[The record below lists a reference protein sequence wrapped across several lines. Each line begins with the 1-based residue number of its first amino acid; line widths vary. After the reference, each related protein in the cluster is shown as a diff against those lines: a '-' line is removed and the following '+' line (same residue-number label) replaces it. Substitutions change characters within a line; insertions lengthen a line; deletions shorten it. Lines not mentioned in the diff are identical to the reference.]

1 MSLLHRADA
10 TALRILREQHVES
23 LAMSA
28 QTGPI
33 NYIKKT
39 FKDIV
44 DTMPDRRNTFLMLV
58 TLCTFFVGW
67 RTAIAVTDCESPL
80 VVVLSGS
87 MEPFMFR
94 GDLLVLHNIGE
105 PTMGDVVVFSL
116 PNRTIPIVH
125 RVHRIRLLE
134 DGVTRLYLTK
144 GDNNEMD
151 DRTLYPRGYHWV
163 EKKDIIGK
171 VAVLV
176 PRVGFITLIAEDHS
190 WAKLVLVPLALIWCW
205 YTGM

>member
-1 MSLLHRADA
+1 MTSVTQRVDA
-10 TALRILREQHVES
+10 VAMRMLRSQHLEK
-23 LAMSA
+23 LNSA
-28 QTGPI
+28 SNPV
-33 NYIKKT
+33 NYVKSVVKNFI
-39 FKDIV
+39 
-44 DTMPDRRNTFLMLV
+44 DTLPDKRNTFFMLL

-67 RTAIAVTDCESPL
+67 RTAIAMTGCESPL

-105 PTMGDVVVFSL
+105 PRMGDVVVFSL
-116 PNRTIPIVH
+116 PNRSIPIVH

-134 DGVTRLYLTK
+134 DGETRLYLTK

-151 DRTLYPRGYHWV
+151 DRTLYPKGYRWV

-171 VAVLV
+171 VSVLV
-176 PRVGFITLIAEDHS
+176 PRVGYITLIAEDHA

-205 YTGM
+205 YSGM